1 MYPGKRGLLIPA
13 SIVGFFMLSPLPAL
27 AATQTMQVV
36 NVDTAVV
43 GRGVR
48 ASKLIGSTVKI
59 DRSERI
65 GSIEDIIVDEKGQL
79 FVVLDVGGF
88 LGLGGRGWLCLQI
101 ISKSFHIRHCHY
113 SGRQQGAT
121 GEGPRIRVQEIIRV
135 YRSGTMQPL
144 YHPLYQSGDAPLVR
158 IYPRCRSR
166 NDLHSR
172 AT

>member
-65 GSIEDIIVDEKGQL
+65 GSIEDIIIDEKGQL

-88 LGLGGRGWLCLQI
+88 LGLGGRQVALP
-101 ISKSFHIRHCHY
+101 Y
-113 SGRQQGAT
+113 SNLKIDPT
-121 GEGPRIRVQEIIRV
+121 
-135 YRSGTMQPL
+135 SGTVTIPGASKEQL
-144 YHPLYQSGDAPLVR
+144 EKAPVFE
-158 IYPRCRSR
+158 YKK
-166 NDLHSR
+166 
-172 AT
+172 